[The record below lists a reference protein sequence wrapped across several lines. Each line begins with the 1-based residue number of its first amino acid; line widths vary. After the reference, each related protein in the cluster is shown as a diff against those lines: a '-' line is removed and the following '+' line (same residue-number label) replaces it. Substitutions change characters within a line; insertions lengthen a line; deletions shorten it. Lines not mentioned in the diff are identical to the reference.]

1 MIEWI
6 APALGSPATFSVV
19 SLLDK
24 AVLSRFGLSSSGLT
38 LFVGANQLLLA
49 TVVLLFVPLE
59 DAGWKAVLGGL
70 GSGVFQGIGLA
81 LMFFMLKRE
90 DVSRVIPIF
99 QTSPIFVVMLALL
112 FLDESLSGLQWLAVG
127 LAIAGAVLAA
137 TKRSDVGGAL
147 RPSPAFALLFLAAAA
162 VGASQLLV
170 KVSTDDVSVWNT
182 VTLRGYGMGAI
193 MLAIFGRP
201 RTIREVG
208 AFFKRPQAAMVL
220 MLAEGLL
227 AVAASIQLIVAIS
240 RGPVTLA
247 AALLGT
253 RPLFLFGFT
262 IVGSRVAPKL
272 FDERFERGEFVLKF
286 AAAAM
291 IVAAV
296 VLIAVG

>member
-38 LFVGANQLLLA
+38 LFVGGNQLLLA

-59 DAGWKAVLGGL
+59 DAGWEVVLSGL
-70 GSGVFQGIGLA
+70 GSGAFQGIGLA

-99 QTSPIFVVMLALL
+99 QTSPIFVVILALL

-147 RPSPAFALLFLAAAA
+147 RPDLRRSCCCSCRWRMP
-162 VGASQLLV
+162 VG
-170 KVSTDDVSVWNT
+170 
-182 VTLRGYGMGAI
+182 R
-193 MLAIFGRP
+193 
-201 RTIREVG
+201 
-208 AFFKRPQAAMVL
+208 
-220 MLAEGLL
+220 
-227 AVAASIQLIVAIS
+227 
-240 RGPVTLA
+240 
-247 AALLGT
+247 
-253 RPLFLFGFT
+253 
-262 IVGSRVAPKL
+262 
-272 FDERFERGEFVLKF
+272 
-286 AAAAM
+286 
-291 IVAAV
+291 
-296 VLIAVG
+296 

>member
-1 MIEWI
+1 M
-6 APALGSPATFSVV
+6 
-19 SLLDK
+19 
-24 AVLSRFGLSSSGLT
+24 
-38 LFVGANQLLLA
+38 
-49 TVVLLFVPLE
+49 
-59 DAGWKAVLGGL
+59 
-70 GSGVFQGIGLA
+70 
-81 LMFFMLKRE
+81 
-90 DVSRVIPIF
+90 
-99 QTSPIFVVMLALL
+99 
-112 FLDESLSGLQWLAVG
+112 
-127 LAIAGAVLAA
+127 
-137 TKRSDVGGAL
+137 GGAL

-182 VTLRGYGMGAI
+182 VTLRGYGMGAT
-193 MLAIFGRP
+193 MVVIFGRP
-201 RTIREVG
+201 HTVRELG
-208 AFFKRPQAAMVL
+208 GFLKRPQAAMVL